1 MRNLEKQLVQRYPL
15 LGSSQ
20 SPEEISLSIKG
31 AVVVLLP
38 FLALV
43 LGKFGLNQEALAEIV
58 NGVFG
63 MVGSVLVLVGLWRK
77 FKK

>member
-1 MRNLEKQLVQRYPL
+1 MSLEKKLVQKYPV

-20 SPEEISLSIKG
+20 SPEEISMTVKG
-31 AVVVLLP
+31 AIIALLP
-38 FLALV
+38 LLALALKGFGV
-43 LGKFGLNQEALAEIV
+43 TEEWLGELV

-63 MVGSVLVLVGLWRK
+63 LVGAGIMVYGVFRK

>member
-1 MRNLEKQLVQRYPL
+1 MSLESKVVNKYPV

-20 SPEEISLSIKG
+20 SPEEISLTIKG

-38 FLALV
+38 LIALTLKGFGV
-43 LGKFGLNQEALAEIV
+43 TEEWLGELV

-63 MVGSVLVLVGLWRK
+63 LVGAGIMVWGVVRK